1 MVHSGPFDVF
11 SMFLRQTE
19 KILQASEVENF
30 IFFEKK
36 KFENFQKK

>member
-30 IFFEKK
+30 IFLKK
-36 KFENFQKK
+36 KI

>member
-30 IFFEKK
+30 IFFE
-36 KFENFQKK
+36 NFQI